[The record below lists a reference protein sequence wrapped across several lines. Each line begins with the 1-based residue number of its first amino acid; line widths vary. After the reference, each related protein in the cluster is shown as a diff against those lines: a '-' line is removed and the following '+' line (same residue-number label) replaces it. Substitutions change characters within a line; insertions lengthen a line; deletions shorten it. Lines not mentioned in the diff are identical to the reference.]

1 MDPLTTDVIDLVRNS
16 KRGLTDADLADSLSV
31 SKNRVH
37 RALDELRGLGYRFD
51 SDEQHRMSITQAP
64 DRMIDIEIMAGLK
77 TRTFARQ
84 LHCYQK
90 IGSTNSAAIDLA
102 EAGAPEGTVVVAEE
116 QTKGRGRL
124 GRSWHSPAGLGIWS
138 SIILRPPVPP
148 ERATGLSLLAALA
161 FARATEAELGLET
174 QLKWPND
181 GLIAGRKVCGILI
194 ELSAEVDRVH
204 YAVCGT
210 GINVNHTVKVF
221 PAALR
226 KTASSLAIAA
236 GRPVD
241 RLAYYRRFLA
251 TFEGVYREYRREG
264 MSPILGEYR
273 KRSILL
279 GKKVTVRQGERK
291 VTGTAVA
298 IDDTGALVVKTR
310 SQEIVVRSGEATL
323 R

>member
-102 EAGAPEGTVVVAEE
+102 EAGAPEGTIVVAEE

-138 SIILRPPVPP
+138 SIILRPPVP
-148 ERATGLSLLAALA
+148 
-161 FARATEAELGLET
+161 
-174 QLKWPND
+174 
-181 GLIAGRKVCGILI
+181 
-194 ELSAEVDRVH
+194 
-204 YAVCGT
+204 
-210 GINVNHTVKVF
+210 
-221 PAALR
+221 
-226 KTASSLAIAA
+226 
-236 GRPVD
+236 
-241 RLAYYRRFLA
+241 
-251 TFEGVYREYRREG
+251 
-264 MSPILGEYR
+264 
-273 KRSILL
+273 
-279 GKKVTVRQGERK
+279 
-291 VTGTAVA
+291 
-298 IDDTGALVVKTR
+298 
-310 SQEIVVRSGEATL
+310 
-323 R
+323 